1 VNTDDH
7 GDEPLLEVADLRTSF
22 VTEEDVLPAV
32 DGVSLGI
39 PRGRTVALVGE
50 SGCGKSVTALSIMR
64 LIPQPPGRIVGG
76 RVLLYPSAKEGP
88 SSGEPIDLLSLS
100 EEEMGEVRG
109 KRIAMIFQEP
119 MASLNP
125 VFSIGE
131 QIAEA
136 IELYQS
142 LRGGAAWSSAVEMLR
157 RVGIA
162 SPKQRACDYPH
173 QLSGGMCQRVM
184 IAMALACQPA
194 LLIADEP
201 TTALDVTVQLQILAL
216 LGSLQVESGMSV
228 LIITHDLG
236 VVAHTADYVYVMY
249 AGRIVEHTTAANLFR
264 CPLHPYTQGLLRCL
278 PRLSQPRD
286 RLEAIPGVVPDPRR
300 YPPGCRFHP
309 RCRLRADRV
318 LRPGGEP
325 VNERL
330 RQTESELEL
339 GAQKRED
346 TCSAIPEL
354 RELRPGHFVACWEVI
369 GNTGNPH
376 DHSLQHCHA
385 GPVQ

>member
-1 VNTDDH
+1 MRCVVNTANP
-7 GDEPLLEVADLRTSF
+7 GNEPLLEVADLRTSF
-22 VTEEDVLPAV
+22 VTKEGVLPAV

-39 PRGRTVALVGE
+39 PRQRTVALVGE

-64 LIPQPPGRIVGG
+64 LIPQPPGWIVGG
-76 RVLLYPSAKEGP
+76 RVLLYPPAEEEPPRGK
-88 SSGEPIDLLSLS
+88 PIDLLSLG
-100 EEEMGEVRG
+100 EEEMSEVRG
-109 KRIAMIFQEP
+109 GRIAMIFQEP

-136 IELYQS
+136 IELHQP
-142 LRGGAAWSSAVEMLR
+142 RRGAAAWRSAVEMLG

-184 IAMALACQPA
+184 IAMALSCQPA

-216 LGSLQVESGMSV
+216 LGSLQVESGMSI

-236 VVAHTADYVYVMY
+236 VVAQTADYVYVMY
-249 AGRIVEHTTAANLFR
+249 AGRIVEHTTTPNLFR

-278 PRLSQPRD
+278 PRLSRPKD
-286 RLEAIPGVVPDPRR
+286 RLEAIPGVADDPRH

-309 RCRLRADRV
+309 RCRLRPD
-318 LRPGGEP
+318 PGLGSASEP

-330 RQTESELEL
+330 RQTENEREQ
-339 GAQKRED
+339 GAQERED
-346 TCSAIPEL
+346 TCSATPEL
-354 RELRPGHFVACWEVI
+354 RELRPGHFVACWE
-369 GNTGNPH
+369 
-376 DHSLQHCHA
+376 A
-385 GPVQ
+385 GAPADARACKR